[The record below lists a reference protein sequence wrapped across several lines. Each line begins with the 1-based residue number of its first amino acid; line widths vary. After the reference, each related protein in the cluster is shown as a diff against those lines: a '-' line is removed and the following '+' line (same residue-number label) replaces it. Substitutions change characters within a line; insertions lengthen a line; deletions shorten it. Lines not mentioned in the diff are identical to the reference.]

1 MDAHRHRLESL
12 VRTCGRRAWSV
23 AWALLRDG
31 HEAHDA
37 VQQAFL
43 VAARK
48 ADRIPHDDPWPWFRV
63 VVAHEARNLRR
74 KRRPLA
80 SGSLLETDPAMTP
93 REPSATDPSLL
104 SERRDD
110 ARHVQASMDTLPAA
124 ERDAVAL
131 VHLAGMSHATA
142 AQALGVPRQTVSA
155 RVQRGMDGLGRE
167 LGRPPT
173 SVAGSLALLPIAAP
187 PTGWESALAG
197 WTQSALT
204 ALGTTTTAVGTTTAA
219 TTALGGLT
227 FMSSK
232 TLLAV
237 SLTAAVGLGFL
248 GGHVATNHHFDGGP
262 GASTADVALAPQ
274 DAEAFGPGPS
284 SLPNPSLDPGS
295 GRLGA
300 EMERLHRDNA
310 ELRRKLA
317 EVTTQN
323 EGLQKRLAAHPASQG
338 PTFTFGKAGALPAI
352 REANWSEMAQSSMIV
367 GSSVHK
373 ILARK
378 EAGEAVPKEVYLA
391 LQENVERMRKFEYRT
406 IGKMPT
412 AAKHNGEFTHPIT
425 IANLVAAT
433 LASAGQPLRDPQVAR
448 IEALGLRFE
457 REFAAQRDRH
467 PAGTPRVAR
476 MLAEYRLKGRFTADL
491 AEVLDAEQRA
501 VVYDPATRG
510 IAGLDLHDPTLM
522 ILHTSPVIAG
532 ANVDEIAGKLF
543 DLLARK
549 LDLDD
554 AAARALERPL
564 DAWRAD
570 VRSLLVAVPVSRLK
584 HYTYDQGEIAGEATV
599 RLVTR
604 LLGELEL
611 GTEVRQALLGDVA
624 IYVPRIVA
632 KTG

>member
-1 MDAHRHRLESL
+1 MDARHHRLESL

-48 ADRIPHDDPWPWFRV
+48 ADRIPHDDPWPWFSV

-93 REPSATDPSLL
+93 REPSASDPSLL

-110 ARHVQASMDTLPAA
+110 ARHVQASMDALPAS

-142 AQALGVPRQTVSA
+142 AEALGIPRQTVSA

-187 PTGWESALAG
+187 PCGWDAALAS
-197 WTQSALT
+197 WTQNALT
-204 ALGTTTTAVGTTTAA
+204 ALGTTTAA
-219 TTALGGLT
+219 TTAIGSLT
-227 FMSSK
+227 LMSSK

-248 GGHVATNHHFDGGP
+248 GGHVATTHPFDGGP

-310 ELRRKLA
+310 ELRRQLA
-317 EVTTQN
+317 EVATQN
-323 EGLQKRLAAHPASQG
+323 EGLQKRLAAHPAAQG

-373 ILARK
+373 ILAQK
-378 EAGEAVPKEVYLA
+378 EAGEPVPKEVYLA
-391 LQENVERMRKFEYRT
+391 LQENVERMRKYEYRT

-425 IANLVAAT
+425 IANLVAAM
-433 LASAGQPLRDPQVAR
+433 LASAGKPLTDPQVVR

-457 REFAAQRDRH
+457 REFATQRERH

-501 VVYDPATRG
+501 VAYDPATRG
-510 IAGLDLHDPTLM
+510 VAGLDLHDPTLM

-532 ANVDEIAGKLF
+532 ANVDEIASKLSA
-543 DLLARK
+543 LLARK

-554 AAARALERPL
+554 AAAEALERPL

-570 VRSLLVAVPVSRLK
+570 VRGLLVAVPASRLK
-584 HYTYDQGEIAGEATV
+584 HYTYAQGEIAGEATV

-604 LLGELEL
+604 LLSELEL
-611 GTEVRQALLGDVA
+611 GAEVRQALLGDFA
-624 IYVPRIVA
+624 IYVPRVVA
-632 KTG
+632 KAG